1 MAKTEHS
8 TTRKTTKR
16 RQSPKQKA
24 GFKKVFCAL
33 MQKAMKRFVNDALDI
48 VYGPN
53 GKATSRKKAERRIRE
68 QNKRLFQRVMAV
80 QS

>member
-1 MAKTEHS
+1 MAKTEHN
-8 TTRKTTKR
+8 TTSKPTKR
-16 RQSPKQKA
+16 KESPKQKA
-24 GFKKVFCAL
+24 FKKVFAGL
-33 MQKAMKRFVNDALDI
+33 MQQAMSRFVNDTLDI
-48 VYGPN
+48 VYGPD

>member
-24 GFKKVFCAL
+24 FKKVFTAL
-33 MQKAMKRFVNDALDI
+33 MQEAMSRFVNDALDI
-48 VYGPN
+48 VYGPD
-53 GKATSRKKAERRIRE
+53 GKATSRKKPSVELG
-68 QNKRLFQRVMAV
+68 NKTNVC
-80 QS
+80 SKG

>member
-1 MAKTEHS
+1 MTK
-8 TTRKTTKR
+8 KTTKR
-16 RQSPKQKA
+16 QESPKQKA
-24 GFKKVFCAL
+24 FKKVFCAL
-33 MQKAMKRFVNDALDI
+33 MQDVMKRFVNDTLDI

-53 GKATSRKKAERRIRE
+53 GKAMSRKKAERRIRE

>member
-1 MAKTEHS
+1 MAKTEHN

-16 RQSPKQKA
+16 RQSLKQKA
-24 GFKKVFCAL
+24 FKKVFCAL
-33 MQKAMKRFVNDALDI
+33 MQDAMKRFVNDTLDI

-53 GKATSRKKAERRIRE
+53 GKATSRQKAERKIRE

>member
-1 MAKTEHS
+1 MTTH
-8 TTRKTTKR
+8 TTRR
-16 RQSPKQKA
+16 
-24 GFKKVFCAL
+24 AL
-33 MQKAMKRFVNDALDI
+33 MAGAAALDI

>member
-1 MAKTEHS
+1 MAKTEHN

-16 RQSPKQKA
+16 RLSPKQKA
-24 GFKKVFCAL
+24 FKKVFCAL
-33 MQKAMKRFVNDALDI
+33 MQEAMNRVVNDALDL
-48 VYGPN
+48 VYGPD

-68 QNKRLFQRVMAV
+68 QNKRLFQRAMAV